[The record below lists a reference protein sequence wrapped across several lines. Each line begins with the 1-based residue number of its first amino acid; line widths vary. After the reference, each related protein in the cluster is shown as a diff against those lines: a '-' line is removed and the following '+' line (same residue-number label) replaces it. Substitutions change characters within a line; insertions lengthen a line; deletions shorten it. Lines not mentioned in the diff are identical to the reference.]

1 MKENERFMDDDG
13 LKQAAAVYQSIQA
26 PSELR
31 DRVLQGVERECTAA
45 SARKL
50 SRSKIYKMGTLA
62 ACVAVLAISVSLGN
76 MEDQLSQL
84 TPETVN
90 SSPTS
95 AYEIPNEVIP
105 DEVIPDEGD
114 PDAKG
119 PADESAGMTEPE
131 ALTADSDPSGSDPA
145 ASQISPDAKEEKSEA
160 NHPAGKKSSSK
171 PEGFQPQALRLSAEE
186 ENPIGEKSLTSGK
199 AEGKDEGISV
209 SKLLPG
215 MLGNEKTLD
224 DWEIRVVDAGEG
236 TCTVEVTGGE
246 KTATVVLT
254 RENGS
259 EKSSQWTIQSAK
271 NNSKGEE

>member
-114 PDAKG
+114 PDAADVDEVMEKIG
-119 PADESAGMTEPE
+119 DPEEISDVSEPAAPSSTSGAEEKPAANNSEGKKSAAKPE
-131 ALTADSDPSGSDPA
+131 AAQLQNLRFLEEDGNTT
-145 ASQISPDAKEEKSEA
+145 EEKSLA
-160 NHPAGKKSSSK
+160 SVK
-171 PEGFQPQALRLSAEE
+171 EGGD
-186 ENPIGEKSLTSGK
+186 N
-199 AEGKDEGISV
+199 DGISV
-209 SKLLPG
+209 GKLLPG
-215 MLGNEKTLD
+215 MLCSEKTLD
-224 DWEIRVVDAGEG
+224 DWEIRVVDAAEG
-236 TCTVEVTGGE
+236 SCTVEVSGGE

-254 RENGS
+254 REDGS
-259 EKSSQWTIQSAK
+259 EESSRWTIQSAE
-271 NNSKGEE
+271 NNFKGEE

>member
-31 DRVLQGVERECTAA
+31 DRVLQGVERECTSA

-50 SRSKIYKMGTLA
+50 SRSKIYKLGTLA

-105 DEVIPDEGD
+105 NEVIPDEVIPDEGD
-114 PDAKG
+114 PDE
-119 PADESAGMTEPE
+119 ADVDDVMEKIGDPE
-131 ALTADSDPSGSDPA
+131 EISDVSEPA
-145 ASQISPDAKEEKSEA
+145 AQTSTSGAEEKPAANNSE
-160 NHPAGKKSSSK
+160 GKKSAAK
-171 PEGFQPQALRLSAEE
+171 PEAAQLQNLRFLEE
-186 ENPIGEKSLTSGK
+186 DGNTTEKKSLASVK
-199 AEGKDEGISV
+199 EGGDNDGISV
-209 SKLLPG
+209 GKLLPG
-215 MLGNEKTLD
+215 MLCSEKTLD
-224 DWEIRVVDAGEG
+224 DWEIRVVDAAEG
-236 TCTVEVTGGE
+236 SCTVEVSGGE

-254 RENGS
+254 REDGS
-259 EKSSQWTIQSAK
+259 EESSRWTIQSAE
-271 NNSKGEE
+271 NNFEGEE

>member
-31 DRVLQGVERECTAA
+31 DRVLQGVEREGAPVP
-45 SARKL
+45 ARRV
-50 SRSKIYKMGTLA
+50 SRSKIYKLGTLA
-62 ACVAVLAISVSLGN
+62 ACVAVLAVSVSLGN
-76 MEDQLSQL
+76 MEDQFAQL
-84 TPETVN
+84 TPENVQN
-90 SSPTS
+90 SPT
-95 AYEIPNEVIP
+95 AVYEVPDGVIP
-105 DEVIPDEGD
+105 DEEN
-114 PDAKG
+114 PDAASPEDETGEMTG
-119 PADESAGMTEPE
+119 PKDLPAVS
-131 ALTADSDPSGSDPA
+131 DSA
-145 ASQISPDAKEEKSEA
+145 ASQTLSAAEEEK
-160 NHPAGKKSSSK
+160 PAEKKAAAK
-171 PEGFQPQALRLSAEE
+171 PEAVQPQAARFLTEGENSAV
-186 ENPIGEKSLTSGK
+186 EKSLTSGK

-236 TCTVEVTGGE
+236 TCTVEVSGGD

-259 EKSSQWTIQSAK
+259 EESSQWTIQSAK